1 MSDISVSDADTFTL
15 LKELLTRK
23 DEQGDIIFNLNA
35 LPFDGGKVLLVTG
48 LSVLKPVYL
57 NTTKQEEE

>member
-23 DEQGDIIFNLNA
+23 DEKGDIIFRLNA
-35 LPFDGGKVLLVTG
+35 LPFDGDRVLLITS

>member
-23 DEQGDIIFNLNA
+23 DEQGDIIFSLNA
-35 LPFDGGKVLLVTG
+35 LPFDGDKVLLITG